1 MQPSRELRLAILA
14 ILSAPLTAPITPARA
29 DEAGGPVSN
38 STVAIGGD
46 KFSVDPRQGV
56 LNYSYTFFDGNV
68 NYGQTP
74 FSLALQY
81 QQTAAGTYVG
91 NFTDSHSHA
100 HPYGASAY
108 LPTPLPGTNEPN
120 SSNDDD
126 AGGVWDLN
134 LPALFI
140 NTAYASSFYGQ
151 AKNNNG
157 DHPYVIASLSLGDST
172 YQYLTP
178 MALYSTDSVTPVPWD
193 TWTNSFVANGRPLY
207 SKDTTY
213 LNVQTFNLSALNG
226 YTPPDQQRLG
236 ISVQDKQGA
245 TYYFAPAVLYGWEG
259 PNVYKP
265 SYSPN
270 NNSTTPKMDE
280 LFVYRIA
287 RIVYPT
293 GQFLN
298 FTYADDFKGNTSH
311 TVSISG
317 TDSKTIAEVSYNQ
330 SSGTVKIA
338 DAADAL
344 QSLYQIN
351 FTGADYRVKSVV
363 NLSNSRSIAYSYF
376 TNQSVPYS
384 WNNQTA
390 LSAITNAYTG
400 ASTAIKYAQFN
411 KEVYD
416 AGCNEFYLGQV
427 AVQSLTNTSSGAQV
441 SQATYDFGFGNS
453 SQSNFIV
460 PVVSGDK
467 TYGSGLDHWL
477 DGIYYDTNQ
486 DSSGCSASDTVNPAK
501 ANLTYG
507 ATITTTYS
515 DANRN
520 RVQTLSYDAYGRTIS
535 ETIKGGSGAWSEGST
550 LTSTAYTYEL
560 TPDLLL
566 ALGDYAKLPMAFASP
581 TSTASGMNFCTL
593 NGTVLQNGPNCMIAP
608 TQSWVYD
615 DAGNPTQETSRLGQ
629 LTEYAYLP
637 ASMTNPPNE
646 RLAVTSK
653 LHSIGLNGQSYV
665 LQTQQFQNFAIAP
678 GDALPGSL
686 TQATLPVSNAETRFD
701 ANTGATYAYR
711 TDTMGG
717 YVAGNT
723 SEPVLNGIL
732 TQRTQQDDTGVSDV
746 ASVTTQ
752 YTPSMTSTAGGQ
764 TVLAMTSTLSGGGAS
779 RNRGGTQVSSMGYP
793 IQTTDG
799 LGRATTRS
807 YDAYG
812 RTLSETYLAGTPQQ
826 QTTTTAYDSD
836 LGQTPQPI
844 AGQTVL
850 PTAYSVRTT
859 DPFGN
864 VVIKTYDNRQR
875 QTGAFEQRVGSALV
889 QTEGYGYM
897 GGSDDRL
904 TAMVRYGNGWQKQ
917 ENYYYARGSSQR
929 VATVPNVGLAEGTV
943 VDGINGNTLTFK
955 YAPGALPLTI
965 GAIYG
970 PARIVHANRISHLV
984 LSEGLIDAAAATTAL
999 KGLNLDSFANGLVNL
1014 GNNPWTGFQNQAP
1027 SELQNLYQAIGS
1039 LPGGSGNASNL
1050 LEYTTY
1056 GYDEWNRKV
1065 SITHYAL
1072 YNGAANGNSPTLS
1085 ETTSSL
1091 TYNMAKR
1098 AITTTYPQ
1106 GQQETRSYNLLNGL
1120 QEASLLVN
1128 GVTTPLGNIFH
1139 DGLGRVSQYNDLLN
1153 GGQATASYAPGT
1165 GLLSAATDV
1174 YGNARAL
1181 SYDPTTGLLTQTSLT
1196 PAGGGSPITVNYSYD
1211 NHLQPT
1217 QTTDSQ
1223 GATYTRGYGADG
1235 SLGST
1240 TTQFAGQNA
1249 NGQGFFYD
1257 AYGDLA
1263 GVTDSYLPPVLP
1275 GGICAQDIQAPS
1287 YYQISR
1293 DSYGRL
1299 SSLNLIPYQGNW
1311 GNNYIYRSLGYDP
1324 VTGLVNAEATGNLPP
1339 QLSCDTPTSDALAL
1353 TTALGYD
1360 QNLRPAVKTVTR
1372 SDLAGKVPPL
1382 PTGVADLSLTV
1393 TAPVKARRYKE
1404 LSYTL
1409 TVRNKTPRLGGSP
1422 AMGVTLNFLPA
1433 GTAAEHLVYTRIPK
1447 GCALGGGKVTC
1458 ALPDLAGGKRARIT
1472 LAVKPTAE
1480 GVLKPRIRVHSAALD
1495 PVRNNHTL
1503 TAATRVCVTAT
1514 CPGGGGV
1521 RYLADRGVGSGQAGQ
1536 AVFGLTYDTANHVV
1550 QSARQDITGNSL
1562 TESYGYDLQTGAL
1575 VSYVNDA
1582 GVAMPYARWPNS
1594 VPIDAATF
1602 QYDLYGN
1609 LTRKTYTS
1617 SVWGLSAQVAI
1628 AAGAG
1633 GNPFQASAVAETGV
1647 LIQQTGNVGV
1657 QGAYQYDIAGNVTSD
1672 PYGRHYA
1679 YDAHGLLASITRAD
1693 GGQETYVCDGRGR
1706 LMQRQAT
1713 WLGAPVFEYGH
1724 ARHAGSQWQVEFTGG
1739 VTYFPDGPFQGNT
1752 QPNTLAVTDLQG
1764 RAVNTLSYGNNSSL
1778 FTVLANTGF
1787 LPDGIATNLLAPTAG
1802 YPAGIAD
1809 TSHYPTGAMGTA
1821 LGVDVGTGLQMKGGY
1836 RAYDPVVGRFMQW
1849 DSLSPFGR
1857 GGLHGYAYAGNDPVN
1872 FDDPTGHY
1880 AEAKTH
1886 RYGPK
1891 PPHAHH
1897 YGFWQGF
1904 LAGMKA
1910 GAESI
1915 YMQPYHF
1922 GKSMVH
1928 DFATGNLAGL
1938 GKMAFNAA
1946 FSSIVDAY
1954 TGGAGQM
1961 VFSEF
1966 VSTNGSAIFSGKSP
1980 FKGHVPFKGNAYQ
1993 IGYQLGDQSAAG
2005 AELAALTLITLG
2017 AGAAVDAVA
2026 VDVEALSV
2034 DVDVAAD
2041 TAQTSSD
2048 AMLSAKNMEAS
2059 AERIAEASGDW
2070 ETVFDANEFDANEP
2084 AAETKPNTLKYS
2096 EARSLRGRVR
2106 QASGKRW
2113 WQSFDE
2119 AEKGGINDYFNKLSD
2134 DNFEEIGVEFRAGA
2148 RNLDGR
2154 TNLDF
2159 ASAMDSTPKSV
2170 YVLRSGEIASHLGM
2184 ELSKADLADQQDKQA
2199 PNPNAMP
2206 AGAAGPSKPVPYQ

>member
-1 MQPSRELRLAILA
+1 MQSSRELRLAILA
-14 ILSAPLTAPITPARA
+14 ILSAPLTAAIPPARA
-29 DEAGGPVSN
+29 DDTGGPVSN
-38 STVAIGGD
+38 STVSIGGD

-56 LNYSYTFFDGNV
+56 LNYSYTFFKGNV

-91 NFTDSHSHA
+91 DFTDSHSHG

-108 LPTPLPGTNEPN
+108 LPTPLPETNQPN

-134 LPALFI
+134 LPVLFI

-157 DHPYVIASLSLGDST
+157 EHPYVVASLSLGDTT

-178 MALYSTDSVTPVPWD
+178 MALYSTDSVKPVPWD

-207 SKDTTY
+207 SKDTGY
-213 LNVQTFNLSALNG
+213 LNIQTFPLSSLGG
-226 YTPPDQQRLG
+226 YQPPAGQQYG

-293 GQFLN
+293 GQFLS
-298 FTYADDFKGNTSH
+298 FTYADDFSGNTSH
-311 TVSISG
+311 TVSIAG
-317 TDSKTIAEVSYNQ
+317 ADGKTIAEVSYNR
-330 SSGTVKIA
+330 SGGTVKVA
-338 DAADAL
+338 DATDAL

-351 FTGADYRVKSVV
+351 FTGADYRVRSVD
-363 NLSNSRSIAYSYF
+363 NLSNSRSVSYAYI
-376 TNQSVPYS
+376 TNQAVPYS
-384 WNNQTA
+384 WNNQTV
-390 LSAITNAYTG
+390 LKSITNSYTG
-400 ASTAIKYAQFN
+400 TSTAIEYAQFN

-416 AGCNEFYLGQV
+416 AGCNEFYMAQV
-427 AVQSLTNTSSGAQV
+427 AVRSLTNTSGGAQV

-507 ATITTTYS
+507 TTITTTYP
-515 DANRN
+515 DTDRN

-535 ETIKGGSGAWSEGST
+535 DTVTGGGGAWSQGSV
-550 LTSTAYTYEL
+550 LTNTAYTYAQ

-566 ALGDYAKLPMAFASP
+566 ALGDYANLPMAFASP

-593 NGTVLQNGPNCMIAP
+593 NGTVLIGSNCMIAP

-615 DAGNPTQETSRLGQ
+615 DAGNPTQEISRLGQ

-678 GDALPGSL
+678 AAGALPGSL
-686 TQATLPVSNAETRFD
+686 TQATLPVSNAETHFD
-701 ANTGATYAYR
+701 ANTGASYAYR

-752 YTPSMTSTAGGQ
+752 YTPSMTSMAGGQ

-864 VVIKTYDNRQR
+864 VVIKTYDVRQR
-875 QTGAFEQRVGSALV
+875 QTGAFEQRVGSTLV

-897 GGSDDRL
+897 SSSDDRL

-917 ENYYYARGSSQR
+917 ENYYYAHGSSQR
-929 VATVPNVGLAEGTV
+929 VATVPNVGLAEGTL

-955 YAPGALPLTI
+955 YAPGASPLTI

-970 PARIVHANRISHLV
+970 PARIVHADRISHLV

-999 KGLNLDSFANGLVNL
+999 KGLNLANFAPFNGYGNL

-1027 SELQNLYQAIGS
+1027 SDLQNLYQAIGS
-1039 LPGGSGNASNL
+1039 LPGSAGTASNL

-1065 SITHYAL
+1065 STTHYAL
-1072 YNGAANGNSPTLS
+1072 YSGAATGNSPALS
-1085 ETTSSL
+1085 KTTTSL
-1091 TYNMAKR
+1091 AYNMAKR
-1098 AITTTYPQ
+1098 AVTTTYPQ

-1153 GGQATASYAPGT
+1153 GGQTTASYAAGT
-1165 GLLSAATDV
+1165 GLLSAATDA

-1181 SYDPTTGLLTQTSLT
+1181 SYDPTSGLLTQTSLT

-1211 NHLQPT
+1211 NHLQST
-1217 QTTDSQ
+1217 QITDSQ
-1223 GATYTRGYGADG
+1223 GATYSRGYGADG
-1235 SLGST
+1235 SLVST
-1240 TTQFAGQNA
+1240 TTQFAGQNP

-1257 AYGDLA
+1257 AFGHLA
-1263 GVTDSYLPPVLP
+1263 GVTDSYLPSVLQS
-1275 GGICAQDIQAPS
+1275 GVCGQDVQAPS

-1293 DSYGRL
+1293 DGYGRL
-1299 SSLNLIPYQGNW
+1299 DALNLVPYNGTLGYNLVT
-1311 GNNYIYRSLGYDP
+1311 RSRSYDP
-1324 VTGLVNAEATGNLPP
+1324 VTGLVSGETTANLPAP
-1339 QLSCDTPTSDALAL
+1339 LNCEPGANTTLGL
-1353 TTALGYD
+1353 TTALAYD
-1360 QNLRPAVKTVTR
+1360 QNLRPNVKTVTR
-1372 SDLAGKVPPL
+1372 GDLTGKVPPL
-1382 PTGVADLSLTV
+1382 PAGVADLSLTV
-1393 TAPVKARRYKE
+1393 TAPVKVRRYKE

-1409 TVRNKTPRLGGSP
+1409 TVRNKTPRLGGRP
-1422 AMGVTLNFLPA
+1422 ATGVTLSFIPA

-1458 ALPDLAGGKRARIT
+1458 ALPDLAGGQRARMT
-1472 LAVKPTAE
+1472 LTVKPTAE
-1480 GVLKPRIRVHSAALD
+1480 GVLKPRIRARSAALD
-1495 PVRNNHTL
+1495 PVRDNHTL

-1514 CPGGGGV
+1514 CPSGGGV
-1521 RYLADRGVGSGQAGQ
+1521 RYLADRGVGGGQAGQ
-1536 AVFGLTYDTANHVV
+1536 AVFGLTYDTANHVA
-1550 QSARQDITGNSL
+1550 QSARQDIAGTSL

-1575 VSYVNDA
+1575 VSYANDD
-1582 GVAMPYARWPNS
+1582 GGAMPYARWS
-1594 VPIDAATF
+1594 DSIPIDTATF

-1609 LTRKTYTS
+1609 LTQKTYS
-1617 SVWGLSAQVAI
+1617 NSEWGLSAQVAI
-1628 AAGAG
+1628 AAGADS
-1633 GNPFQASAVAETGV
+1633 NPFQASAVTESGSLLQRAGGGGV
-1647 LIQQTGNVGV
+1647 N
-1657 QGAYQYDIAGNVTSD
+1657 GAYQYDIAGNVISD
-1672 PYGRHYA
+1672 PYGRRYA

-1693 GGQETYVCDGRGR
+1693 GGQETYVRDGRGR

-1724 ARHAGSQWQVEFTGG
+1724 ARHAGSQWQVEYTGG

-1764 RAVNTLSYGNNSSL
+1764 RAVNTLSYGVNASVFS
-1778 FTVLANTGF
+1778 VLATTGF
-1787 LPDGIATNLLAPTAG
+1787 LPDGIATNLNASSAG
-1802 YPAGIAD
+1802 YPAGVAD
-1809 TSHYPTGAMGTA
+1809 TSRYPTGAMGTA

-1897 YGFWQGF
+1897 HGFWQGF

-1928 DFATGNLAGL
+1928 DIAKGNLAGL

-1946 FSSIVDAY
+1946 FSATVDAY
-1954 TGGAGQM
+1954 AGGFAGQM

-1966 VSTNGSAIFSGKSP
+1966 VSANGSAIFSGKSP
-1980 FKGHVPFKGNAYQ
+1980 FTAHVPFKGNAYQ
-1993 IGYQLGDQSAAG
+1993 VGYQLGDQSAAG
-2005 AELAALTLITLG
+2005 AEQAALALITLG

-2034 DVDVAAD
+2034 DTDVAAD

-2048 AMLSAKNMEAS
+2048 AMLSPKNMEAS
-2059 AERIAEASGDW
+2059 AERIADATGGEAAAVQEAEAPEAGGPVRMKYGDLQRLR
-2070 ETVFDANEFDANEP
+2070 EGV
-2084 AAETKPNTLKYS
+2084 
-2096 EARSLRGRVR
+2096 ARSLNKADALDLSKGFSENLKMFNEVANALQDFEQAVGVRGIPFPDTT
-2106 QASGKRW
+2106 A
-2113 WQSFDE
+2113 D
-2119 AEKGGINDYFNKLSD
+2119 
-2134 DNFEEIGVEFRAGA
+2134 
-2148 RNLDGR
+2148 
-2154 TNLDF
+2154 LDF
-2159 ASAMDSTPKSV
+2159 ASAMESTPKSV
-2170 YVLRSGEIASHLGM
+2170 YVLKTIEFASDTSRNFSEGY
-2184 ELSKADLADQQDKQA
+2184 LSDQQAKPA

-2206 AGAAGPSKPVPYQ
+2206 AGAAGPAKPVPYQ